1 MSRPT
6 YVVVL
11 AAGEGT
17 RMRSARPK
25 PLHHL
30 CGRPMVLYVLD
41 AATHEEVRATV
52 VVVGHGATW
61 VEKSLTER
69 ARADVHLTFVEQYE
83 QLGTGHA
90 VSVALPTI
98 EDESGAGDGDVLIL
112 PGDTPLLR
120 ASTVGALL
128 TRHRSSSAA
137 LTVLTAEVDDPSG
150 YGRIVRA
157 KDGSVARI
165 VEERDA
171 TASERLITEI
181 NTSIMVVRKSL
192 LGPALRRVDRQNAQ
206 NQYYLT
212 DLIAVLHDA
221 GHVTQAMRLEDP
233 TEAQGVN
240 DRRQLASAEAV
251 LRARI
256 NDRWMKRGVTM
267 WDPRHTYIDAD
278 VELAPEVTLLPG
290 CVLRGHCV
298 IARGAQIGPHANL
311 KDVRVGENAR
321 VAMVDAT
328 NATIGA
334 ESHVAS
340 FVRLAPGG
348 AVTNSEVVAPFE
360 HRTR

>member
-1 MSRPT
+1 M
-6 YVVVL
+6 VVL

-41 AATHEEVRATV
+41 AATHDEVRATV

-69 ARADVHLTFVEQYE
+69 ARADVHLTFVEQFE

-90 VSVALPTI
+90 VSVALPSI
-98 EDESGAGDGDVLIL
+98 EDASGSGDGDVLIL

-120 ASTVGALL
+120 ASTVSALL
-128 TRHRSSSAA
+128 TRHRASPAA
-137 LTVLTAEVDDPSG
+137 LTVLTAEVADPSG

-157 KDGSVARI
+157 KDGAVARI

-171 TASERLITEI
+171 DASERLITEI
-181 NTSIMVVRKSL
+181 NTSIMVVRQSL

-212 DLIAVLHDA
+212 DLVAVLHDA
-221 GHVTQAMRLEDP
+221 GHVTQAMVLEDP
-233 TEAQGVN
+233 VEAQGVN

-251 LRARI
+251 LRTRI

-267 WDPRHTYIDAD
+267 WDPQHTYVDAD

-290 CVLRGHCV
+290 CVLRGRCV
-298 IARGAQIGPHANL
+298 IDRGAQIGPHAHL
-311 KDVRVGENAR
+311 KDVHVGENAR

-328 NATIGA
+328 NAVIGA
-334 ESHVAS
+334 EAHVAS
-340 FVRLAPGG
+340 FVTLAPGG
-348 AVTNSEVVAPFE
+348 EVTNSEVVAPFE
-360 HRTR
+360 HRSR